1 MKPWYFQSTTNS
13 GLTLQDNLPLM
24 KNYPRWIRLIISYF
38 FRGLIFIAPIFV
50 TIYVIVILIRWLD
63 SLIPGLYP
71 GLSILIILTTVT
83 FLGLISS
90 LFLFNPVMD
99 FIESVFSKSPV
110 TKLIYTSI
118 KDLFAAF
125 VGDKRTF
132 TQPVMVLL
140 FKDAGIQKLGFV
152 TRSDLSEIGI
162 QDMVAVYFP
171 HSYNFSGNLY
181 LVPRENITVLT
192 SFDAADALKFIV
204 SGGVTEIGS
213 RRLKA
218 ESAKQDPG

>member
-1 MKPWYFQSTTNS
+1 
-13 GLTLQDNLPLM
+13 M

-50 TIYVIVILIRWLD
+50 TVSVIVILIKWLD

-140 FKDAGIQKLGFV
+140 FKDAGIQKLGFI
-152 TRSDLSEIGI
+152 TKSDLSEIGI
-162 QDMVAVYFP
+162 HDMVAVYFP

-181 LVPRENITVLT
+181 LVPKENITVLT

-204 SGGVTEIGS
+204 SGGVTEITS
-213 RRLKA
+213 RRLKP
-218 ESAKQDPG
+218 ESAKEDLS